1 MTEFKVGDKVRVNDR
16 FGGSHT
22 LIGAEGVIKYATHTG
37 SLFDWF
43 VDTDA
48 RELDLAVH
56 SHEIDLIKADP
67 PKKGDWVRVVK
78 YRGSP
83 EHTRVGWEGEVVIVT
98 STEVNLKFPH
108 AGAENALLNT
118 RYGWFLLD
126 EVEVI
131 ENPDPQPLAQKDDQD
146 LREAVGLLPGLD
158 VSALTWD
165 DETDPVEFLL
175 EYGQALAGQ
184 LKYYKKKEVKLE
196 KISEALEVL
205 YDA

>member
-1 MTEFKVGDKVRVNDR
+1 MTEFKVGDKVRVNNR
-16 FGGSHT
+16 FDGSHS
-22 LIGAEGVIKYATHTG
+22 LIGSEGEIKYATHEG

-43 VDTDA
+43 VDIEGRD
-48 RELDLAVH
+48 LDLAVH
-56 SHEIDLIKADP
+56 AHEIDLTKADT

-78 YRGSP
+78 YRDNP
-83 EHTRVGWEGEVVIVT
+83 EHTRVGWEGEVINVT
-98 STEVNLKFPH
+98 SAEVHLRFPN
-108 AGAENALLNT
+108 AGAENAILNT

-131 ENPDPQPLAQKDDQD
+131 EKPDPQPLAQKDDQG
-146 LREAVGLLPGLD
+146 LREAIGLLPGLD
-158 VSALTWD
+158 NASLTWD

-175 EYGQALAGQ
+175 EYGQVLAGQ
-184 LKYYKKKEVKLE
+184 LKYYKKKEAKLE